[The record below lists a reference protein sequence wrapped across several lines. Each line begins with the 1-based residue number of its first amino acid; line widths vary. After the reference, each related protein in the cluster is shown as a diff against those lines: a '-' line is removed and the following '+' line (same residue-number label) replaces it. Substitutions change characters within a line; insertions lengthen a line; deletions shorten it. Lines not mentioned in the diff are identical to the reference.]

1 MTISLVG
8 ILSGAFAIAQAG
20 TVIYDR
26 SPAVTTIGTFTG
38 GDDGEGLDLDG
49 SFLYAV
55 NMETGSGN
63 LQVRDA
69 NFVTISNETRIT
81 SQFFGIFWLNF
92 GDDGLTLDYGAT
104 TNDDNLNEVMR
115 DSHYGDS
122 NGIRLNLPGLT
133 EGQDYKLQL
142 LMNDPYTGYDR
153 DFDVRTSVEAY
164 PNDVIIDNLHPQ
176 NVQGYLGPTAGGGE
190 GVHGTLNLG
199 VVVTYTFQQPLSGGT
214 TFQFALDTYG
224 AVAPDSGYNN
234 NDSILAAFTLET
246 VLPPG
251 GSVVGIR

>member
-1 MTISLVG
+1 MT
-8 ILSGAFAIAQAG
+8 
-20 TVIYDR
+20 
-26 SPAVTTIGTFTG
+26 
-38 GDDGEGLDLDG
+38 
-49 SFLYAV
+49 
-55 NMETGSGN
+55 
-63 LQVRDA
+63 
-69 NFVTISNETRIT
+69 
-81 SQFFGIFWLNF
+81 
-92 GDDGLTLDYGAT
+92 
-104 TNDDNLNEVMR
+104 
-115 DSHYGDS
+115 
-122 NGIRLNLPGLT
+122 GLT

-142 LMNDPYTGYDR
+142 MMNDPYTGYNR
-153 DFDVRTSVEAY
+153 DFDVRTNVETS

-176 NVQGYLGPTAGGGE
+176 NEQGYTGPPSSIF
-190 GVHGTLNLG
+190 GTLNLG